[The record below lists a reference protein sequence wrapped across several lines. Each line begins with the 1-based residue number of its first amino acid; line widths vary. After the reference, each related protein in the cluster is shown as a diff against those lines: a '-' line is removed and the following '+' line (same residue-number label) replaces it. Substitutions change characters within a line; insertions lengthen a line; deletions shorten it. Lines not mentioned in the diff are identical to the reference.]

1 MSIEVLEHYLAPL
14 TPLMAPTDV
23 TELVVNRPCEV
34 GVERAGEWSWTHVPE
49 LSFDWLSTL
58 AVAAAAYTR
67 QDVGPDHPICSTVL
81 PGGERCQI
89 VIPPATPDGCVS
101 LTIRKP
107 GKATFGLDA
116 LAAAGLFR
124 HTTTTTC
131 GLTCV
136 DQQLLSLKADQAWA
150 AFFKLAVRTRKN
162 VLVSGATG
170 SGKTTFAKA
179 LIAQI
184 PAQERLITIEDAR
197 ELVAPHR
204 NLIHLTYAKDGRG
217 ISKAGAKELLEAA
230 LRMRPDRILLQEL
243 RDSAA
248 FHYLRN
254 VCSGHPGSITTIHA
268 DTASLAFEQMT
279 LLVRESESGRDLP
292 REDVRNLLFLLVDIV
307 VQLRRV
313 DGQFAM
319 TEVYFDPVRKHG
331 AGI

>member
-1 MSIEVLEHYLAPL
+1 MSTEVLEHYLAPL
-14 TPLMAPTDV
+14 ISLLAPPDV

-34 GVERAGEWSWTHVPE
+34 GVERMGGWSWTCVPE
-49 LSFDWLSTL
+49 LSFEWLSTL
-58 AVAAAAYTR
+58 AIAAAAYTR
-67 QDVGPDHPICSTVL
+67 QDVGPDVPLCSTVL

-89 VIPPATPDGCVS
+89 VIPPATPDGCIS

-107 GKATFGLDA
+107 AKAAFDLDA

-124 HTTTTTC
+124 DTTATIGGVTS
-131 GLTCV
+131 L
-136 DQQLLSLKADQAWA
+136 DQELLSLKSDRAWS
-150 AFFKLAVRTRKN
+150 AFFKLAVRARKN

-179 LIAQI
+179 LIAHI

-217 ISKAGAKELLEAA
+217 ISRAGAKELLEGA

-248 FHYLRN
+248 FVYLRN

-268 DTASLAFEQMT
+268 DSATLAFEQMT
-279 LLVRESESGRDLP
+279 LLVRESEAGRDLP
-292 REDVRNLLFLLVDIV
+292 RDDIRNLLVLLVDIV

-313 DGQFAM
+313 GGQFTM